1 MPEDGWSDP
10 PLAVLIG
17 ARVVIVLLLFGAAM
31 AALAVA
37 VAVGVIWVLSRSR
50 PQADRS
56 TELVT
61 TGAGHDR
68 A

>member
-1 MPEDGWSDP
+1 MPLLP
-10 PLAVLIG
+10 
-17 ARVVIVLLLFGAAM
+17 IVLLLFGAAM

-37 VAVGVIWVLSRSR
+37 VAVGVIWVLSRGR